1 MLHYSFKVCNLL
13 SRCSLLISL
22 CLALYFIWP
31 RIVPFGS
38 VGPIRGLSLVLIW
51 FFSLSMGRGNWVTYG
66 VELVVA
72 NKPDGALFAR
82 LPSSW
87 KKKIQIFRTYSSSGA
102 LRNCYSSN
110 VGLQSDTNVIKL
122 DFSF

>member
-1 MLHYSFKVCNLL
+1 MFSADLF
-13 SRCSLLISL
+13 
-22 CLALYFIWP
+22 
-31 RIVPFGS
+31 VPGS
-38 VGPIRGLSLVLIW
+38 VLYLAKDCSFWFGRAYTWSLSLVLIW